1 MSIVQLKRLT
11 LYGMA
16 NQKDVVLGGLQEL
29 GCLHLV
35 NLQPSSDGR
44 KEMPSAQPKDT
55 YDALR
60 YLENSPIRR
69 RSASEDEDYDLDAI
83 VEKALFNRQRRRAVH
98 DRIDELRQQIREVE
112 PWGDFRLPAPAELGG
127 LRLFFYVVPLH
138 KMGQV
143 RESEFAWQVVTK
155 DHRNAYV
162 VVISDTQPAA
172 EAMPVPPVDIGRL
185 SLSQLRWQEELAEA
199 EAEELLAER
208 WTLTRWLGLLRRDM
222 ARAENRA
229 ALEFAATQTYDS
241 AEVFAVQGWLP
252 AELTDALARFARE
265 HGLAYTLEEPGPS
278 DTPPVLLENPA
289 RLAAGEDLVSFFQ
302 LPGYRDWDPSI
313 IVFVSFALFFAMILS
328 DAGYAAVLGLGVAFS
343 WTRMGKSAAGRRLR
357 SLAAAMVAT
366 SVTYGVL
373 VGSYFG
379 LVPPAG
385 SLLGTLKILEIND
398 FDSMMKLSV
407 VVGGVHVALAN
418 LMVAVNRRKSWS
430 AVASLGWIMLVAGF
444 LGLVLRGA
452 HDVFSTV
459 FPWTMGAGLVL
470 ILFFSSQRSV
480 AGVKDLLWRLVD
492 GLMAVTGVSSWF
504 GDILSYLRLFA
515 LGLSSAA
522 LAVTFNQLA
531 VQSMDVPGI
540 GLLFA
545 LAILILGHVLNLVLA
560 IIGGVVHGLR
570 LNLIEFYNWGVSGE
584 GDTFRAFRKK
594 ETLSWTQ

>member
-1 MSIVQLKRLT
+1 
-11 LYGMA
+11 
-16 NQKDVVLGGLQEL
+16 
-29 GCLHLV
+29 
-35 NLQPSSDGR
+35 
-44 KEMPSAQPKDT
+44 
-55 YDALR
+55 
-60 YLENSPIRR
+60 
-69 RSASEDEDYDLDAI
+69 
-83 VEKALFNRQRRRAVH
+83 
-98 DRIDELRQQIREVE
+98 
-112 PWGDFRLPAPAELGG
+112 
-127 LRLFFYVVPLH
+127 
-138 KMGQV
+138 
-143 RESEFAWQVVTK
+143 VTE

-162 VVISDTQPAA
+162 VVVSDTRPAA
-172 EAMPVPPVDIGRL
+172 EAMPAPPVDIGRL

-208 WTLTRWLGLLRRDM
+208 WTLTRWLGLLRRDR

-241 AEVFAVQGWLP
+241 TEVFAIQGWVP
-252 AELTDALARFARE
+252 VKLTDALAQFAGE

-278 DTPPVLLENPA
+278 DTPPVLLENPSK
-289 RLAAGEDLVSFFQ
+289 LAAGEDLVAFFQ

-313 IVFVSFALFFAMILS
+313 VVFVSFALFFAMILS
-328 DAGYAAVLGLGVAFS
+328 DAGYAAVLGLALAFL
-343 WTRMGKSAAGRRLR
+343 WKRMGRSTAGKRLQ
-357 SLAAAMVAT
+357 SLAAAIVAM

-379 LVPPAG
+379 LAPSAG
-385 SLLGTLKILEIND
+385 SLLGGLKVLEIND

-418 LMVAVNRRKSWS
+418 LMVAFNRRKSWS
-430 AVASLGWIMLVAGF
+430 ALAPLGWMLLVAGF

-452 HDVFSTV
+452 DNAFNTV
-459 FPWTMGAGLVL
+459 FPWAMGVGLVL

-480 AGVKDLLWRLVD
+480 AGVGDFLWRLVD

-540 GLLFA
+540 GLLFG
-545 LAILILGHVLNLVLA
+545 LAILILGHVLNLILA
-560 IIGGVVHGLR
+560 IISGVVHGLR

>member
-1 MSIVQLKRLT
+1 MSILQLKRLT
-11 LYGMA
+11 LYGMTD
-16 NQKDVVLGGLQEL
+16 QKDVVLGGLQEL

-35 NLQPSSDGR
+35 NLQPSTER
-44 KEMPSAQPKDT
+44 RREMPSAQPKDT

-69 RSASEDEDYDLDAI
+69 RPASEDEDYDLDAI

-98 DRIDELRQQIREVE
+98 DRLDELRQQIREVE
-112 PWGDFRLPAPAELGG
+112 PWGDFQLPEPAELGG
-127 LRLFFYVVPLH
+127 LQLLFYVVPLH

-143 RESEFAWQVVTK
+143 RESDLTWQVVTE

-162 VVISDTQPAA
+162 VVVSDTRPAA
-172 EAMPVPPVDIGRL
+172 EAMPAPPVDIGRL

-241 AEVFAVQGWLP
+241 TEVFAIQGWVP
-252 AELTDALARFARE
+252 VKLTDALAQFAGE

-278 DTPPVLLENPA
+278 DTPPVLLENPSK
-289 RLAAGEDLVSFFQ
+289 LAAGEDLVAFFQ

-313 IVFVSFALFFAMILS
+313 VVFVSFALFFAMILS
-328 DAGYAAVLGLGVAFS
+328 DAGYAAVLGLALAFL
-343 WTRMGKSAAGRRLR
+343 WKRMGRSTAGKRLQ
-357 SLAAAMVAT
+357 SLAAAIVAM

-379 LVPPAG
+379 LAPSAG
-385 SLLGTLKILEIND
+385 SLLGGLKVLEIND

-418 LMVAVNRRKSWS
+418 LMVAFNRRKSWS
-430 AVASLGWIMLVAGF
+430 ALAPLGWMLLVAGF

-452 HDVFSTV
+452 DNAFNTV
-459 FPWTMGAGLVL
+459 FPWAMGVGLVL

-480 AGVKDLLWRLVD
+480 AGVGDFLWRLVD

-540 GLLFA
+540 GLLFG
-545 LAILILGHVLNLVLA
+545 LAILILGHVLNLILA
-560 IIGGVVHGLR
+560 IISGVVHGLR

>member
-11 LYGMA
+11 LYGMTD
-16 NQKDVVLGGLQEL
+16 QKDIVLGGLQEL

-35 NLQPSSDGR
+35 NLHPPRERR
-44 KEMPSAQPKDT
+44 KEMPSAEPKDT

-60 YLENSPIRR
+60 YLESSPMRR
-69 RSASEDEDYDLDAI
+69 RPASEDENYDLDSI

-98 DRIDELRQQIREVE
+98 DKRDELRQQIREVE
-112 PWGDFRLPAPAELGG
+112 PWGDFQLPAPTELGG

-143 RESEFAWQVVTK
+143 RQSDLTWQVVTK

-162 VVISDTQPAA
+162 VVVADTQPPA
-172 EAMPVPPVDIGRL
+172 EAMPAPPVDIGRL
-185 SLSQLRWQEELAEA
+185 SLSELRWQEELAEA

-208 WTLTRWLGLLRRDM
+208 WALTRWLGLLRRDM

-241 AEVFAVQGWLP
+241 AEVFAIQGWVP
-252 AELTDALARFARE
+252 VQLTDELAQFADE
-265 HGLAYTLEEPGPS
+265 HGLAHTLEEPGPS
-278 DTPPVLLENPA
+278 DTPPVLLENPSK
-289 RLAAGEDLVSFFQ
+289 LAAGEDLVAFFQ
-302 LPGYRDWDPSI
+302 LPGYRDWDPSTV
-313 IVFVSFALFFAMILS
+313 VFVSFALFFAMILS
-328 DAGYAAVLGLGVAFS
+328 DAGYAAVLGLALAFL
-343 WTRMGKSAAGRRLR
+343 WKRMGRSATGKRLR
-357 SLAAAMVAT
+357 NLAAAIFAA
-366 SVTYGVL
+366 SVMYGVL

-379 LVPPAG
+379 LAPPAG
-385 SLLGTLKILEIND
+385 SLLGRLKIFEIND
-398 FDSMMKLSV
+398 FDSMMRLSV

-418 LMVAVNRRKSWS
+418 LMVAFNRRKSWS
-430 AVASLGWIMLVAGF
+430 ALAPLGWIFLVAGF
-444 LGLVLRGA
+444 LGLVVRGA
-452 HDVFSTV
+452 NDVFNTV
-459 FPWTMGAGLVL
+459 FPWIMGVGLVL

-480 AGVKDLLWRLVD
+480 TGVGDFLWRLVD

-540 GLLFA
+540 GLLFG

-560 IIGGVVHGLR
+560 IISGVVHGLR

-594 ETLSWTQ
+594 ETLSWTH